1 MPSKD
6 QSLFSKRL
14 AAAGLDRIKLV
25 GDQEPSPPL
34 TAKSIQRQWSELRAD
49 EHCSG
54 DLILQARGMCDSV
67 RASRWRRCC
76 MLSPFFTCYRAHTIP
91 PDRIL
96 MNGGFDLAKS
106 REGTPLS
113 AYLRFVALSAC
124 Y

>member
-54 DLILQARGMCDSV
+54 DLILQARGMCEHRV
-67 RASRWRRCC
+67 GAVVAC
-76 MLSPFFTCYRAHTIP
+76 
-91 PDRIL
+91 
-96 MNGGFDLAKS
+96 
-106 REGTPLS
+106 
-113 AYLRFVALSAC
+113 YLRFSRVIVRIL
-124 Y
+124 YLLIVF